1 MFRQRLFNIN
11 VTQKRLDLGK
21 IIVDS
26 DIQARAGLNEN
37 HIEEYTFSLQNG
49 DQFPPAVVYL
59 VDNENYYLVDGF
71 HRFFAHR
78 NAGRSDILCEIKYGT
93 KRDAILH
100 AVQSNATHGIRR
112 TNADK
117 RRAVE
122 ILLKDKE
129 WARWS
134 DRHIAKLCR
143 VSQPF
148 VSSIRKELTDNGY
161 QFSATRIGT
170 TGWEISTRNI
180 GSTKKAKEM
189 PASDS
194 DKTASEK
201 APDDIKSLQ
210 NKIEHLEE
218 LLKKKNEKI
227 MAYAK
232 HIGQLEERLKALE
245 EKNSLSIQVA

>member
-1 MFRQRLFNIN
+1 MFRQELFNIN
-11 VTQKRLDLGK
+11 RSQRRLTLDN
-21 IIVDS
+21 IVVDS
-26 DIQARAGLNEN
+26 TIRARVKMDTVY
-37 HIEEYTFSLQNG
+37 IEEYSESIKNG
-49 DQFPPAVVYL
+49 EKFPPVTVYL
-59 VDNENYYLVDGF
+59 VDNENYFLVDGF
-71 HRFFAHR
+71 HRYQAHF
-78 NAGRSDILCEIKYGT
+78 NAGMPDILCEIKYGT

-194 DKTASEK
+194 DKAASEK
-201 APDDIKSLQ
+201 APDDFKSLQ

-227 MAYAK
+227 MAYAM
-232 HIGQLEERLKALE
+232 HIGQLEERLMALE
-245 EKNSLSIQVA
+245 EKNSLPIQVT

>member
-1 MFRQRLFNIN
+1 M
-11 VTQKRLDLGK
+11 
-21 IIVDS
+21 
-26 DIQARAGLNEN
+26 
-37 HIEEYTFSLQNG
+37 
-49 DQFPPAVVYL
+49 
-59 VDNENYYLVDGF
+59 
-71 HRFFAHR
+71 
-78 NAGRSDILCEIKYGT
+78 
-93 KRDAILH
+93 
-100 AVQSNATHGIRR
+100 
-112 TNADK
+112 
-117 RRAVE
+117 
-122 ILLKDKE
+122 
-129 WARWS
+129 
-134 DRHIAKLCR
+134 
-143 VSQPF
+143 
-148 VSSIRKELTDNGY
+148 ELTDNGY
-161 QFSATRIGT
+161 QFCATRIRT